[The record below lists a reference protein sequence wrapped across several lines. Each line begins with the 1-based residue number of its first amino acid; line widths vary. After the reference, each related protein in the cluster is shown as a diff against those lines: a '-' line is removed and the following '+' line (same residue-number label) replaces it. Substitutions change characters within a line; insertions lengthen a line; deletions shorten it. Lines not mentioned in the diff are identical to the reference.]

1 MSDCQCK
8 AQVQASENA
17 PLPECSVSDLHHK
30 TRYHIRKMDCPS
42 EENLIRMAL
51 GALPQVLQ
59 LQFFLQDRQL
69 DVVHQGGTDAITQRL
84 ESLNLGAVLRSSAPF
99 QADPTASVDN
109 SKADADERKLL
120 QRLLAINAVM
130 FVTELIVGVWAQSTG
145 LIADSLDM
153 LADAAVYSVALLAV
167 GLSAAKKVRAAHL
180 SGWLQAL
187 LAAGVLFEV
196 ARRFWAGTEPMST
209 LMIVMASVALI
220 ANTLCLY
227 LISQSRS
234 DGAHMKATKIFSTN
248 DVLANLGVIVA
259 GGLVAWTGSGYP
271 DLVIG
276 GIIGII
282 VLDGARRIL
291 ALRA

>member
-8 AQVQASENA
+8 TQVQVSENA
-17 PLPECSVSDLHHK
+17 LLPECPASELCHK

-51 GALPQVLQ
+51 GALPQVQQ

-69 DVVHQGGTDAITQRL
+69 DVVHQGSPDAITQRL
-84 ESLNLGAVLRSSAPF
+84 EALNLGAVLQSSAPF
-99 QADPTASVDN
+99 QADPTASADN

-120 QRLLAINAVM
+120 LRLLTINAVM

-196 ARRFWAGTEPMST
+196 ARRFWAGTEPTST
-209 LMIVMASVALI
+209 LMIVMASVALV

-248 DVLANLGVIVA
+248 DVLANIGVIVA

>member
-8 AQVQASENA
+8 ARVQASENA
-17 PLPECSVSDLHHK
+17 PLPECSASDLHHK

-51 GALPQVLQ
+51 GALPQVQQ

>member
-1 MSDCQCK
+1 
-8 AQVQASENA
+8 
-17 PLPECSVSDLHHK
+17 
-30 TRYHIRKMDCPS
+30 
-42 EENLIRMAL
+42 
-51 GALPQVLQ
+51 
-59 LQFFLQDRQL
+59 
-69 DVVHQGGTDAITQRL
+69 
-84 ESLNLGAVLRSSAPF
+84 
-99 QADPTASVDN
+99 
-109 SKADADERKLL
+109 
-120 QRLLAINAVM
+120 M

-167 GLSAAKKVRAAHL
+167 GLSATKKVRAAHL

-276 GIIGII
+276 CIIGII

>member
-84 ESLNLGAVLRSSAPF
+84 ESLNLGAVLQSSAPF

-259 GGLVAWTGSGYP
+259 GGLVAWTRSGYP

-291 ALRA
+291 ALRT

>member
-8 AQVQASENA
+8 SQVQASENA
-17 PLPECSVSDLHHK
+17 LLPECPASELCHK

-51 GALPQVLQ
+51 GALPQVQQ

-69 DVVHQGGTDAITQRL
+69 DVVHQGSPDTITQRL
-84 ESLNLGAVLRSSAPF
+84 EALNLGAALQSSAPF
-99 QADPTASVDN
+99 QAAPTASAEN

-120 QRLLAINAVM
+120 LQLLTINAVM
-130 FVTELIVGVWAQSTG
+130 FVTELIVGVWAQSTS

-167 GLSAAKKVRAAHL
+167 GLSTTKKVKAAHL

-196 ARRFWAGTEPMST
+196 ARRFWVGTEPMST
-209 LMIVMASVALI
+209 LMIVMASVALA

-248 DVLANLGVIVA
+248 DVLANIGVIVA

>member
-84 ESLNLGAVLRSSAPF
+84 ESLNLGAVLQSSAPF

-196 ARRFWAGTEPMST
+196 VRRFWAGTEPMST

-248 DVLANLGVIVA
+248 DVLANIGVIVA

>member
-84 ESLNLGAVLRSSAPF
+84 EALNLGAALQSSAPF
-99 QADPTASVDN
+99 QAAPTASAEN

-120 QRLLAINAVM
+120 LQLLTINAVM
-130 FVTELIVGVWAQSTG
+130 FFTELIVGVWAQSTG

>member
-8 AQVQASENA
+8 TQVQASENA
-17 PLPECSVSDLHHK
+17 LLPECPASELCHK

-51 GALPQVLQ
+51 GALPQVQQ

-84 ESLNLGAVLRSSAPF
+84 ESLNLGAVLQSSAPF
-99 QADPTASVDN
+99 QADPTASVEN

-120 QRLLAINAVM
+120 QQLLTINAVM

-196 ARRFWAGTEPMST
+196 ARRFWAGSEPMST
-209 LMIVMASVALI
+209 LMIVMASVALV

-248 DVLANLGVIVA
+248 DVLANIGVIVA

-276 GIIGII
+276 GIIGLV

>member
-1 MSDCQCK
+1 
-8 AQVQASENA
+8 
-17 PLPECSVSDLHHK
+17 
-30 TRYHIRKMDCPS
+30 MDCPS

-84 ESLNLGAVLRSSAPF
+84 ESLNLGAVLQSSAPF

-291 ALRA
+291 ALRT

>member
-1 MSDCQCK
+1 
-8 AQVQASENA
+8 VQASENA

-84 ESLNLGAVLRSSAPF
+84 ESLNLGAVLQSSAPF

-291 ALRA
+291 ALRT

>member
-84 ESLNLGAVLRSSAPF
+84 ESLNLGAVLQSSAPF

-120 QRLLAINAVM
+120 QRLLAINALM

-291 ALRA
+291 ALRT

>member
-42 EENLIRMAL
+42 EENLIRMVL

-84 ESLNLGAVLRSSAPF
+84 ESLNLGAVLQSSAPF

>member
-51 GALPQVLQ
+51 GALPQVQQ

-84 ESLNLGAVLRSSAPF
+84 ESLNLGAVLQSSAPF
-99 QADPTASVDN
+99 QADPTASADN

-120 QRLLAINAVM
+120 LRLLTINAVM

-167 GLSAAKKVRAAHL
+167 GLSATKKVRAAHL
-180 SGWLQAL
+180 SGWLQVL

-291 ALRA
+291 ALRT

>member
-8 AQVQASENA
+8 VQVSENT
-17 PLPECSVSDLHHK
+17 PLPECSASDLHHK

-51 GALPQVLQ
+51 GGLPQVQQ

-69 DVVHQGGTDAITQRL
+69 DVVHQGSPETITQRL
-84 ESLNLGAVLRSSAPF
+84 DALNLGAALQSSAPF
-99 QADPTASVDN
+99 QADPAALAEN
-109 SKADADERKLL
+109 SKADTDERKLL

-167 GLSAAKKVRAAHL
+167 GLSATKKVRAAHL

-196 ARRFWAGTEPMST
+196 ARRFWAGTEPTST
-209 LMIVMASVALI
+209 L
-220 ANTLCLY
+220 
-227 LISQSRS
+227 
-234 DGAHMKATKIFSTN
+234 
-248 DVLANLGVIVA
+248 
-259 GGLVAWTGSGYP
+259 
-271 DLVIG
+271 
-276 GIIGII
+276 
-282 VLDGARRIL
+282 
-291 ALRA
+291 

>member
-8 AQVQASENA
+8 TQVQASENVQ
-17 PLPECSVSDLHHK
+17 LPESSASDLRHK

-51 GALPQVLQ
+51 GALPQVRQ

-84 ESLNLGAVLRSSAPF
+84 EALNLGAVLQSSAPF
-99 QADPTASVDN
+99 QADPTASADN

-120 QRLLAINAVM
+120 LQLLTINAVM

-209 LMIVMASVALI
+209 LMIVMASVALV

-291 ALRA
+291 ALRT

>member
-84 ESLNLGAVLRSSAPF
+84 ESLNLGAVLQSSAPF

-248 DVLANLGVIVA
+248 DVLANIGVIVA

-276 GIIGII
+276 GIIGLV

>member
-1 MSDCQCK
+1 
-8 AQVQASENA
+8 
-17 PLPECSVSDLHHK
+17 
-30 TRYHIRKMDCPS
+30 
-42 EENLIRMAL
+42 
-51 GALPQVLQ
+51 
-59 LQFFLQDRQL
+59 
-69 DVVHQGGTDAITQRL
+69 
-84 ESLNLGAVLRSSAPF
+84 
-99 QADPTASVDN
+99 
-109 SKADADERKLL
+109 
-120 QRLLAINAVM
+120 M
-130 FVTELIVGVWAQSTG
+130 FVTELMVGLWAQSTG

-248 DVLANLGVIVA
+248 DVLANIGVIVA

-282 VLDGARRIL
+282 VLDGARR
-291 ALRA
+291 

>member
-17 PLPECSVSDLHHK
+17 PLPECPASELCHK

-84 ESLNLGAVLRSSAPF
+84 ESLNLGAVLQSSAPF

>member
-51 GALPQVLQ
+51 GALPQVQQ

-84 ESLNLGAVLRSSAPF
+84 ESLNLGAVLQSSAPF
-99 QADPTASVDN
+99 QADPTASADN

-120 QRLLAINAVM
+120 LRLLTINAVM

-167 GLSAAKKVRAAHL
+167 GLSATKKVRAAHL

>member
-8 AQVQASENA
+8 SQVQASENA
-17 PLPECSVSDLHHK
+17 LLPECPASELCHK

-51 GALPQVLQ
+51 GALPQVQQ

-69 DVVHQGGTDAITQRL
+69 DVVHQGSPDTITQRL
-84 ESLNLGAVLRSSAPF
+84 EALNLGAAFQCSAPF
-99 QADPTASVDN
+99 QADPTASVEN

-120 QRLLAINAVM
+120 QQLLTINAVM

-180 SGWLQAL
+180 SGWLQTL

-209 LMIVMASVALI
+209 LMIVMASVALA

-248 DVLANLGVIVA
+248 DVLANIGVIVA

>member
-8 AQVQASENA
+8 TQVQVSENA
-17 PLPECSVSDLHHK
+17 QLPECSASDLHHK

-51 GALPQVLQ
+51 GALPQVQQ

-69 DVVHQGGTDAITQRL
+69 DVVHQGSPDAITQRL
-84 ESLNLGAVLRSSAPF
+84 EALNLGAAIQSSAPF
-99 QADPTASVDN
+99 QADPTASADN

-120 QRLLAINAVM
+120 LRLLTINAVM

-276 GIIGII
+276 CIIGII

>member
-8 AQVQASENA
+8 SQVQASENA
-17 PLPECSVSDLHHK
+17 LLPECPASELCHK

-51 GALPQVLQ
+51 GALPQVQQ

-69 DVVHQGGTDAITQRL
+69 DVVHQGSPDTITQRL
-84 ESLNLGAVLRSSAPF
+84 EALNLGAAFQCSAPF
-99 QADPTASVDN
+99 QADPTASVEN

-120 QRLLAINAVM
+120 LQLLAINAVM

-196 ARRFWAGTEPMST
+196 ARRFLAGTEPMSV
-209 LMIVMASVALI
+209 LMIAMASVALV

-248 DVLANLGVIVA
+248 DVLANVGVIVA
-259 GGLVAWTGSGYP
+259 GGFVAWTGSGYP

>member
-8 AQVQASENA
+8 SQVQASENA
-17 PLPECSVSDLHHK
+17 LLPECPASELCHK

-51 GALPQVLQ
+51 GALPQVQQ

-69 DVVHQGGTDAITQRL
+69 DVVHQGSPDTITQRL
-84 ESLNLGAVLRSSAPF
+84 EALNLGAAFQCSAPF
-99 QADPTASVDN
+99 QADPTASVEN

-120 QRLLAINAVM
+120 LQLLAINAVM

-180 SGWLQAL
+180 SGWLQVL

>member
-1 MSDCQCK
+1 LY
-8 AQVQASENA
+8 N
-17 PLPECSVSDLHHK
+17 K

-51 GALPQVLQ
+51 GALPQVRQ

-69 DVVHQGGTDAITQRL
+69 DVVHQGSPNAITQCLEALKLGTVL
-84 ESLNLGAVLRSSAPF
+84 ESSTPF
-99 QADPTASVDN
+99 QANPTAPADTR
-109 SKADADERKLL
+109 KADAQERQLL
-120 QRLLAINAVM
+120 LSLLAINAVM
-130 FVTELIVGVWAQSTG
+130 FVAELIVGLWAQSTG

-153 LADAAVYSVALLAV
+153 LADAAVYTVALLAV
-167 GLSAAKKVRAAHL
+167 GLSAARKVGAAHL
-180 SGWLQAL
+180 SGWLQIL
-187 LAAGVLFEV
+187 LALSVLFEV
-196 ARRFWAGTEPMST
+196 ARRFWSGSEPMST
-209 LMIVMASVALI
+209 LMIVMASIALA
-220 ANTLCLY
+220 ANTLCLC

-248 DVLANLGVIVA
+248 DVLANIGVIVA
-259 GGLVAWTGSGYP
+259 GGLVAWTGSSYP

-276 GIIGII
+276 GIIGVI

>member
-291 ALRA
+291 ALRT

>member
-17 PLPECSVSDLHHK
+17 QLPECSASDLHHK

-51 GALPQVLQ
+51 GALPQVRQ

-84 ESLNLGAVLRSSAPF
+84 EALNLGTVLQSSAPF
-99 QADPTASVDN
+99 QADSTASADN

-120 QRLLAINAVM
+120 LQLLTINAVM

-248 DVLANLGVIVA
+248 DVLANIGVIVA

>member
-8 AQVQASENA
+8 TQVQVSENA
-17 PLPECSVSDLHHK
+17 LLPECPASELCHK

-51 GALPQVLQ
+51 GALPQVRQ

-84 ESLNLGAVLRSSAPF
+84 EALNLGTVLQSSAPF
-99 QADPTASVDN
+99 QADPTASADN

-120 QRLLAINAVM
+120 LQLLTINAVM

-209 LMIVMASVALI
+209 LMIVMASVALV

-248 DVLANLGVIVA
+248 DVLANIGVIVA

>member
-8 AQVQASENA
+8 TQVQASENVQ
-17 PLPECSVSDLHHK
+17 LPECSASDLRHK

-51 GALPQVLQ
+51 GALPQVRQ

-84 ESLNLGAVLRSSAPF
+84 EALNLGAVLQSSAPF
-99 QADPTASVDN
+99 QADPTASADN

-120 QRLLAINAVM
+120 LQLLTINAVM

-209 LMIVMASVALI
+209 LMIVMASVALV

-248 DVLANLGVIVA
+248 DVLANIGVIVA

>member
-8 AQVQASENA
+8 SQVQASENA
-17 PLPECSVSDLHHK
+17 LLPECPASELCHK

-51 GALPQVLQ
+51 GALPQVQQ

-69 DVVHQGGTDAITQRL
+69 DVVHQGSPDTITQRL
-84 ESLNLGAVLRSSAPF
+84 EALNLSAAFQCSAPF
-99 QADPTASVDN
+99 QADPTASVEN

-120 QRLLAINAVM
+120 LQLLAINAVM

-180 SGWLQAL
+180 SGWLQVL

-248 DVLANLGVIVA
+248 DVLANIGVIVA

>member
-8 AQVQASENA
+8 AQVQISENA
-17 PLPECSVSDLHHK
+17 QFPECSASDLHHK

-51 GALPQVLQ
+51 GALPQVQQ

-69 DVVHQGGTDAITQRL
+69 DVVHQGSPDTITQRL
-84 ESLNLGAVLRSSAPF
+84 EALNLGSAFQRSAPF
-99 QADPTASVDN
+99 QADPTASAEN
-109 SKADADERKLL
+109 SKSDADERRLLL
-120 QRLLAINAVM
+120 QLLAINAVM

-180 SGWLQAL
+180 SGWLQAV

-196 ARRFWAGTEPMST
+196 ARRFLAGTEPTST
-209 LMIVMASVALI
+209 LMIVMASIALV

-248 DVLANLGVIVA
+248 DVLANIGVIVA

-276 GIIGII
+276 GIIGVI

>member
-30 TRYHIRKMDCPS
+30 TRYHIRNMDCPS

-84 ESLNLGAVLRSSAPF
+84 ESLNLGAVLQSSAPF

-291 ALRA
+291 ALRT

>member
-8 AQVQASENA
+8 SQVQASENA
-17 PLPECSVSDLHHK
+17 LLPECPASELCHK

-51 GALPQVLQ
+51 GALPQVQQ

-69 DVVHQGGTDAITQRL
+69 DVVHQGSPDTITQRL
-84 ESLNLGAVLRSSAPF
+84 EALNLGAAFQCSAPF
-99 QADPTASVDN
+99 QADPTASVEN

-120 QRLLAINAVM
+120 LQLLAINAVM

-167 GLSAAKKVRAAHL
+167 GLSATKKVRAAHL

-248 DVLANLGVIVA
+248 DVLANVGVIVA
-259 GGLVAWTGSGYP
+259 GGFVAWTGSGYP

>member
-8 AQVQASENA
+8 SQVQASENA
-17 PLPECSVSDLHHK
+17 QLPECPASELCHK

-51 GALPQVLQ
+51 GALPQVQQ

-69 DVVHQGGTDAITQRL
+69 DVVHQGSPDTITQRL
-84 ESLNLGAVLRSSAPF
+84 EALNLGAAFQCSAPF
-99 QADPTASVDN
+99 QADPTASVEN
-109 SKADADERKLL
+109 SKADADEHKLL
-120 QRLLAINAVM
+120 LQLLAINAVM

-248 DVLANLGVIVA
+248 DVLANIGVIVA

>member
-17 PLPECSVSDLHHK
+17 PLPECFASDLHHK

-84 ESLNLGAVLRSSAPF
+84 ESLNLGAVLQSSAPF
-99 QADPTASVDN
+99 QADPTVSADN

-248 DVLANLGVIVA
+248 DVLANIGVIVA

>member
-8 AQVQASENA
+8 TQVQVSENA
-17 PLPECSVSDLHHK
+17 LLPECPASELCHK

-51 GALPQVLQ
+51 GALPQVQQ

-69 DVVHQGGTDAITQRL
+69 DVVHQGSPDAITQRL
-84 ESLNLGAVLRSSAPF
+84 EALNLGAAIQSSAPF
-99 QADPTASVDN
+99 QADPTASVEN

-120 QRLLAINAVM
+120 QQLLTINAVM
-130 FVTELIVGVWAQSTG
+130 FVTELMVGLWAQSTG

-259 GGLVAWTGSGYP
+259 GGLNNCSN
-271 DLVIG
+271 
-276 GIIGII
+276 
-282 VLDGARRIL
+282 
-291 ALRA
+291 

>member
-84 ESLNLGAVLRSSAPF
+84 ESLNLGAVLQSSAPF

-196 ARRFWAGTEPMST
+196 ARRFWAGTEPTST
-209 LMIVMASVALI
+209 LMIVMASVALV

>member
-8 AQVQASENA
+8 TQVQVSENA
-17 PLPECSVSDLHHK
+17 LLPECPASELCHK

-51 GALPQVLQ
+51 GALPQVQQ

-69 DVVHQGGTDAITQRL
+69 DVVHQGSPDAITQRL
-84 ESLNLGAVLRSSAPF
+84 EALNLGAAIQSSAPF
-99 QADPTASVDN
+99 QADPTASVEN
-109 SKADADERKLL
+109 SKADADEHKLL
-120 QRLLAINAVM
+120 QQLLTINAVM
-130 FVTELIVGVWAQSTG
+130 FVTELMVGLWAQSTG

-196 ARRFWAGTEPMST
+196 ARRFWAGSEPMST
-209 LMIVMASVALI
+209 LMIVMASVALV

-248 DVLANLGVIVA
+248 DVLSNIGVIVA

-276 GIIGII
+276 GIIGLV